1 MSQSP
6 PDRLDRIERILEV
19 LAANQATEQQARSNL
34 QAQIDQVAHQQAT
47 NTEAIGQ
54 LAQRVDGLTVEI
66 HSLNATLMQSIE
78 NAETDRE
85 AFQAEIRRIWEY
97 LLGQSG
103 NGHTSSGG

>member
-6 PDRLDRIERILEV
+6 PDRLDRIERILEAV
-19 LAANQATEQQARSNL
+19 AQQ
-34 QAQIDQVAHQQAT
+34 QQV

-54 LAQRVDGLTVEI
+54 LSVEI
-66 HSLNATLMQSIE
+66 RSFVATQEAIIE
-78 NAETDRE
+78 NAEADRAIILE
-85 AFQAEIRRIWEY
+85 NQVAIRRIWEY